1 MTSEGNKPTYLNNLY
16 HYCLLYESTTF
27 YVSSLLRYV
36 VLNQQQQSHQLTL
49 GLIAGF
55 GPARGA
61 GLESRAPICNSRL
74 RVAKLALG
82 KDGPGKRNQDAEG
95 WERWVGLA
103 KGALSA

>member
-16 HYCLLYESTTF
+16 HYCLQYEPTTF

-61 GLESRAPICNSRL
+61 GLECHAPICNSRL
-74 RVAKLALG
+74 RVG
-82 KDGPGKRNQDAEG
+82 
-95 WERWVGLA
+95 ERWVGLA
-103 KGALSA
+103 KGALSR